1 MLYFSQHPRREFST
15 PWGVGSDAG
24 KRCRPGKVFT
34 AAGETNANHVDGRD
48 LRTANRDGDE
58 SHHPVVED
66 NAADVSDSGIGVS
79 GSGVDVS
86 GSEVDGLDPVSTG
99 ASGGGS
105 RVSEESAVQ
114 SYTVRLEL
122 VDEPGELL
130 RALEPIAERGGNL
143 LSIFHERGNV
153 TPRGHIP
160 VEVDIE
166 CTPARFDDVV
176 DALREAGINV
186 IQAGQERYSEEV
198 TLLLVGHLVD
208 TDLSDT
214 LDRIQGC
221 NGTSVV
227 DFSLSAPEGTDEVA
241 SARLRLAAETDS
253 VETALST
260 VRSVADEK
268 DLKVVEPLTPGAG
281 ADGKTEGSP

>member
-1 MLYFSQHPRREFST
+1 MSE
-15 PWGVGSDAG
+15 
-24 KRCRPGKVFT
+24 
-34 AAGETNANHVDGRD
+34 DG
-48 LRTANRDGDE
+48 T
-58 SHHPVVED
+58 
-66 NAADVSDSGIGVS
+66 
-79 GSGVDVS
+79 
-86 GSEVDGLDPVSTG
+86 
-99 ASGGGS
+99 
-105 RVSEESAVQ
+105 VQ

-130 RALEPIAERGGNL
+130 RALEPIAEHGGNL

-153 TPRGHIP
+153 TPRGDIP
-160 VEVDIE
+160 VEVDVE

-176 DALREAGINV
+176 DALRDAGINV

-198 TLLLVGHLVD
+198 TVLVVGHLVD

-214 LDRIQGC
+214 LDRIQEC

-253 VETALST
+253 VEAALST
-260 VRSVADEK
+260 VRSVAAEK
-268 DLKVVEPLTPGAG
+268 DLKVVEPLTPAAG
-281 ADGKTEGSP
+281 ADRAVTDGSGGFE